1 MAMVPAMIISR
12 TRLIAW
18 PRIDAKRA
26 IHAAHCA
33 TDRAT
38 DNTADWTSGV
48 TTLRRA
54 ALHASDNALRVNR
67 DWRGKQSHNHGYSKF
82 LPHRLFSLPV
92 LYTAIRLTLSLPR

>member
-1 MAMVPAMIISR
+1 MVVIMAMVPAMVITR

-18 PRIDAKRA
+18 PAKRA
-26 IHAAHCA
+26 IHAAHRA

-38 DNTADWTSGV
+38 DNTAHWASGV

-67 DWRGKQSHNHGYSKF
+67 DRRGKQSHNHGYSKF
-82 LPHRLFSLPV
+82 LPHRLFSLLCSVRSYP
-92 LYTAIRLTLSLPR
+92 ANP